1 MVTTMS
7 EKKKRVKLKP
17 EEFVSQHDKVEE
29 HVVHTRLRN
38 KDGRWLDMFDY
49 VPEGI
54 GVDRLTND
62 GTKTTKKEEKIF
74 TIQDLNKILVDG
86 NKVKQQKI
94 DLMKESEVSDDD
106 AYNLM
111 PRKEFINA
119 QNRAAEMS
127 SQSNQEPKNETVK
140 ISPDAELDFGAEE
153 STEIDLTDPNQK
165 YHNPHDSDEVNDR
178 IMNDFDKFVSESKA
192 RSKNYQLAKRAHPEA
207 TPEEL
212 KIKFLEKRARKMKT
226 QFDQQEYDKFEK
238 EGKLKELPVTNSFHP
253 DYINPFAEQEKE
265 QNPQPEQPEVQPQSE
280 DISKDGN
287 ENPNPGGLQVA
298 MRPKLAVNI
307 MRIQIPDDVVNE
319 INEHIDNTIIPANK
333 DYSRGLVGQ
342 ISHDKRSAQ
351 LHFPHNDGGVGE
363 QFAGVIKRLGSEYI
377 DRVVGMGSDIEMQ
390 SMWTVH
396 SYEGDYNP
404 VHDHGTKTPMG
415 LSCIFYLK
423 VPPQIEKLGNPAE
436 HFEGLNESSGAIDG
450 FTYLTWGVN
459 GMRDIN
465 ILRPIT
471 EEYVKP
477 EVGTML
483 MFPAWLRHGVM
494 PFFGEGERR
503 TFSCNM
509 NVTPNER
516 LTGDHYRKTREE

>member
-1 MVTTMS
+1 MVNTMS

-17 EEFVSQHDKVEE
+17 EEFVSQHDKIEE
-29 HVVHTRLRN
+29 GVVHTRLRN

-74 TIQDLNKILVDG
+74 TISDLNNMLVDG

-94 DLMKESEVSDDD
+94 DLMKESEVSDE

-127 SQSNQEPKNETVK
+127 SQPEPKTETV
-140 ISPDAELDFGAEE
+140 EN
-153 STEIDLTDPNQK
+153 TTIDLKDANQK
-165 YHNPHDSDEVNDR
+165 YHNPHDSDEVNER
-178 IMNDFDKFVSESKA
+178 IMNDFDNFVSESKA
-192 RSKNYQLAKRAHPEA
+192 RTKNLMLAKKAHPEA
-207 TPEEL
+207 TSEEL

-226 QFDQQEYDKFEK
+226 QYDQQEYDKLDK
-238 EGKLKELPVTNSFHP
+238 EGKLNELPKTNSFHP
-253 DYINPFAEQEKE
+253 EYINPHAEKE
-265 QNPQPEQPEVQPQSE
+265 KEETAQPEPQPQSE
-280 DISKDGN
+280 DISKDGST
-287 ENPNPGGLQVA
+287 NPGGLQVA

-307 MRIQIPDDVVNE
+307 MRIQFPEDVMSE

-333 DYSRGLVGQ
+333 DYSKGLVGQ

-351 LHFPHNDGGVGE
+351 LHFPHNDEGVGK
-363 QFAGVIKRLGSEYI
+363 QFSDVITRLGSEYI
-377 DRVVGMGSDIEMQ
+377 DRVVGIRSDIEMQ

-415 LSCIFYLK
+415 LSCILYLK

-436 HFEGLNESSGAIDG
+436 HFEGLNESSGAVDG

-509 NVTPNER
+509 NVSPTEK
-516 LTGDHYRKTREE
+516 LSGDHYRKTREE

>member
-1 MVTTMS
+1 MVITMS
-7 EKKKRVKLKP
+7 EKKKRIKLKP
-17 EEFVSQHDKVEE
+17 EEFVSQHDKIEE
-29 HVVHTRLRN
+29 GVVHTRLRN

-62 GTKTTKKEEKIF
+62 GTRTTKKEEKIF
-74 TIQDLNKILVDG
+74 TIGDLNNMLVDG

-94 DLMKESEVSDDD
+94 DLMKESEVSED

-119 QNRAAEMS
+119 QNRAAQMS
-127 SQSNQEPKNETVK
+127 SQPEPKNETVK

-178 IMNDFDKFVSESKA
+178 IMNDFDNFVKESKA
-192 RSKNYQLAKRAHPEA
+192 RSKNMMLAKRAHPEA

-226 QFDQQEYDKFEK
+226 QHDQQEYDRLDK
-238 EGKLKELPVTNSFHP
+238 EGKLSELPKSNAFHP
-253 DYINPFAEQEKE
+253 EYINPHAEQEKE
-265 QNPQPEQPEVQPQSE
+265 TKEDNPPLQHQPNPPEPSGDVQDS
-280 DISKDGN
+280 GA
-287 ENPNPGGLQVA
+287 NPGGLQVA
-298 MRPKLAVNI
+298 MRPKLAVNV
-307 MRIQIPDDVVNE
+307 MRIQFPEDVISE

-333 DYSRGLVGQ
+333 DFSKGLVGQ

-351 LHFPHNDGGVGE
+351 LYFPHNDGGVGE
-363 QFAGVIKRLGSEYI
+363 QFSGVIKRLGSEYI
-377 DRVVGMGSDIEMQ
+377 DRVVGMGSEIEMQ
-390 SMWTVH
+390 SMWTIH

-415 LSCIFYLK
+415 LSCILYLK

-436 HFEGLNESSGAIDG
+436 HFEGLNSSSGAVDG

-509 NVTPNER
+509 NVSPTER

>member
-1 MVTTMS
+1 MVIPMS
-7 EKKKRVKLKP
+7 EKRKKVKLQP
-17 EEFVSQHDKVEE
+17 EEFVSENDKITEG
-29 HVVHTRLRN
+29 VVHTRLRN
-38 KDGRWLDMFDY
+38 KDGRWFDMFDY

-54 GVDRLTND
+54 GVDRLTD
-62 GTKTTKKEEKIF
+62 EGTKTTKKEEKIF
-74 TIQDLNKILVDG
+74 TINDLNTMLVDG

-94 DLMKESEVSDDD
+94 DLMKESEVSDE

-119 QNRAAEMS
+119 QNRAAQMS
-127 SQSNQEPKNETVK
+127 SQPTPQTKVNT
-140 ISPDAELDFGAEE
+140 AL
-153 STEIDLTDPNQK
+153 DPNDVT
-165 YHNPHDSDEVNDR
+165 YNPFDSDEVKNR
-178 IMNDFDKFVSESKA
+178 INNDFDNFVAESKA
-192 RSKNYQLAKRAHPEA
+192 RSKNMKQIKLAFPEA
-207 TPEEL
+207 TPEEQ
-212 KIKFLEKRARKMKT
+212 KEMFLQKRARKMKT
-226 QFDQQEYDKFEK
+226 QHDQQEYDKLEK
-238 EGKLKELPVTNSFHP
+238 EGKLSELPKSNAFHP
-253 DYINPFAEQEKE
+253 EYVNPHADKEKTDNPPL
-265 QNPQPEQPEVQPQSE
+265 QHQPNPPQPSGDVQ
-280 DISKDGN
+280 DTGA
-287 ENPNPGGLQVA
+287 NPSGLQIA

-307 MRIQIPDDVVNE
+307 MRIQFPEDVISE
-319 INEHIDNTIIPANK
+319 INEHIDNVIIPANK
-333 DYSRGLVGQ
+333 DYSKGLVGQ

-351 LHFPHNDGGVGE
+351 LHFPHNDDGVGK
-363 QFAGVIKRLGSEYI
+363 QFSDVITRMGSEYI
-377 DRVVGMGSDIEMQ
+377 DRVVGIRSEIEMQ

-415 LSCIFYLK
+415 LSCILYLK

-494 PFFGEGERR
+494 PFFGDGERR

-509 NVTPNER
+509 NVTPTER

>member
-7 EKKKRVKLKP
+7 EKRKRVKLKP
-17 EEFVSQHDKVEE
+17 EEFVSQNDKIEE

-74 TIQDLNKILVDG
+74 TISDLNNMLVDG

-94 DLMKESEVSDDD
+94 DLMKESEVSDE

-127 SQSNQEPKNETVK
+127 SQPQPKTETVENTTINLK
-140 ISPDAELDFGAEE
+140 D
-153 STEIDLTDPNQK
+153 TNQK
-165 YHNPHDSDEVNDR
+165 YHNPHDSDEVNER
-178 IMNDFDKFVSESKA
+178 IMNDFDNFVSESKA
-192 RSKNYQLAKRAHPEA
+192 RTKNMMLAKKAHPEA

-226 QFDQQEYDKFEK
+226 QFDQQEYDKFDK

-253 DYINPFAEQEKE
+253 EYINPHAEKE
-265 QNPQPEQPEVQPQSE
+265 KEETAQPEPQPQSE
-280 DISKDGN
+280 DISKDGST
-287 ENPNPGGLQVA
+287 NPGGLQVA

-307 MRIQIPDDVVNE
+307 MRIQFPEDVMSE
-319 INEHIDNTIIPANK
+319 INEHIDNVIIPTNK
-333 DYSRGLVGQ
+333 DYSKGLVGQ

-351 LHFPHNDGGVGE
+351 LHFPHNDDGVGK
-363 QFAGVIKRLGSEYI
+363 QFSDVITRLGSEYI
-377 DRVVGMGSDIEMQ
+377 DRVVGIRSDIEMQ

-415 LSCIFYLK
+415 LSCILYLK

-436 HFEGLNESSGAIDG
+436 HFEGLNESSGAVDG

-494 PFFGEGERR
+494 PFFGDGERR

-509 NVTPNER
+509 NVSPTEK
-516 LTGDHYRKTREE
+516 LSGDHYRKTREE

>member
-1 MVTTMS
+1 MVDTMS

-17 EEFVSQHDKVEE
+17 EEFVSQHDKIEE
-29 HVVHTRLRN
+29 GVVHTRLRN

-74 TIQDLNKILVDG
+74 TISDLNNMLVDG

-94 DLMKESEVSDDD
+94 DLMKESEVSDE

-127 SQSNQEPKNETVK
+127 SQPEPKTET
-140 ISPDAELDFGAEE
+140 
-153 STEIDLTDPNQK
+153 TENIPIDLKDANQK
-165 YHNPHDSDEVNDR
+165 YHNPHDSDEVNER
-178 IMNDFDKFVSESKA
+178 IMNDFDNFVSESKA
-192 RSKNYQLAKRAHPEA
+192 RSKNLMLAKKAHPEA

-226 QFDQQEYDKFEK
+226 QFDQQEYDRFDK
-238 EGKLKELPVTNSFHP
+238 EGKLKDLPITNSFHP
-253 DYINPFAEQEKE
+253 EYINPHAEKE
-265 QNPQPEQPEVQPQSE
+265 KEETAQPEPQPQSE
-280 DISKDGN
+280 DISKDGST
-287 ENPNPGGLQVA
+287 NPGGLQVA

-307 MRIQIPDDVVNE
+307 MRIQFPEDVMSE
-319 INEHIDNTIIPANK
+319 INEHIDNTIIPSNK
-333 DYSRGLVGQ
+333 DYSKGLVGQ
-342 ISHDKRSAQ
+342 ISHGKRSAQ
-351 LHFPHNDGGVGE
+351 LHFPHNDEGVGK
-363 QFAGVIKRLGSEYI
+363 QFSDVITRLGSEYI
-377 DRVVGMGSDIEMQ
+377 DRVVGIRSEIEMQ

-415 LSCIFYLK
+415 LSCILYLK

-436 HFEGLNESSGAIDG
+436 HFEGLNESSGAVDG

-509 NVTPNER
+509 NVSPTEK
-516 LTGDHYRKTREE
+516 LSGDHYRKTREE

>member
-1 MVTTMS
+1 MVIPMS
-7 EKKKRVKLKP
+7 EKRKKVKLQP
-17 EEFVSQHDKVEE
+17 EEFVSENDKITEG
-29 HVVHTRLRN
+29 VVHTRLRN
-38 KDGRWLDMFDY
+38 KDGRWFDMFDY

-54 GVDRLTND
+54 GVDRLTD
-62 GTKTTKKEEKIF
+62 EGTKTTKKEEKIF
-74 TIQDLNKILVDG
+74 TINDLNTMLVDG

-94 DLMKESEVSDDD
+94 DLMKESEVTDE

-119 QNRAAEMS
+119 QNRAAERS
-127 SQSNQEPKNETVK
+127 SQPTPQTKVDT
-140 ISPDAELDFGAEE
+140 AL
-153 STEIDLTDPNQK
+153 DPNDVT
-165 YHNPHDSDEVNDR
+165 YNPFDSDEVKNR
-178 IMNDFDKFVSESKA
+178 INNDFDNFVAESKA
-192 RSKNYQLAKRAHPEA
+192 RSKNMKQIKLAFPEA
-207 TPEEL
+207 TPEEQ
-212 KIKFLEKRARKMKT
+212 KEMFLQKRARKMKT
-226 QFDQQEYDKFEK
+226 QHDQQEYDKLEK
-238 EGKLKELPVTNSFHP
+238 EGKLSELPKSNAFHP
-253 DYINPFAEQEKE
+253 EYVNPHADKEKTDNPPL
-265 QNPQPEQPEVQPQSE
+265 QHQPNPPQPSGDVQ
-280 DISKDGN
+280 DTGA
-287 ENPNPGGLQVA
+287 NPSGLQIA

-307 MRIQIPDDVVNE
+307 MRIQFPEDVITE
-319 INEHIDNTIIPANK
+319 INDHIDNTIIPANK
-333 DYSRGLVGQ
+333 DYSKGLVGQ

-351 LHFPHNDGGVGE
+351 LHFPHNDDGVGK
-363 QFAGVIKRLGSEYI
+363 QFSDVITRMGSEYI
-377 DRVVGMGSDIEMQ
+377 DRVVGIRSEIEMQ

-415 LSCIFYLK
+415 LSCILYLK

-436 HFEGLNESSGAIDG
+436 HFEGLNESSGAVDG

-509 NVTPNER
+509 NVSPTEK
-516 LTGDHYRKTREE
+516 LSGDHYRKTREE

>member
-1 MVTTMS
+1 MVITMS
-7 EKKKRVKLKP
+7 EKKKKVKLKP
-17 EEFVSQHDKVEE
+17 EEFVSQHDKIEE
-29 HVVHTRLRN
+29 GVVHTRLRN

-94 DLMKESEVSDDD
+94 DLMKESEVSDE

-119 QNRAAEMS
+119 QNRAAERS
-127 SQSNQEPKNETVK
+127 SQPEPKNETVK

-153 STEIDLTDPNQK
+153 STEIDLTDPDKK
-165 YHNPHDSDEVNDR
+165 YYNPHDTDEINDR

-192 RSKNYQLAKRAHPEA
+192 RSKNMLLTKRAHPEA

-226 QFDQQEYDKFEK
+226 QFDQQEYDRLDK
-238 EGKLKELPVTNSFHP
+238 EGKLSELPKSNAFHP
-253 DYINPFAEQEKE
+253 EYVNPHVEQEKE
-265 QNPQPEQPEVQPQSE
+265 TKEDNPPLQQQSNPPQSE

-307 MRIQIPDDVVNE
+307 MRIQIPDDVISE

-333 DYSRGLVGQ
+333 DYSKGLVGQ

-351 LHFPHNDGGVGE
+351 LHFPHNDSGVGE

-377 DRVVGMGSDIEMQ
+377 DRVVGIRSEIEMQ

-415 LSCIFYLK
+415 LSCILYLK

-436 HFEGLNESSGAIDG
+436 HFEGLNSSSGAVDG

-503 TFSCNM
+503 SFSCNM
-509 NVTPNER
+509 NVTPNEK
-516 LTGDHYRKTREE
+516 LTGKE

>member
-1 MVTTMS
+1 MVNTMS

-17 EEFVSQHDKVEE
+17 EEFVSQHDKIEE
-29 HVVHTRLRN
+29 GVVHTRLRN

-74 TIQDLNKILVDG
+74 TISDLNNMLVDG

-94 DLMKESEVSDDD
+94 DLMKESEVSDE

-127 SQSNQEPKNETVK
+127 SQPEPKTETV
-140 ISPDAELDFGAEE
+140 EN
-153 STEIDLTDPNQK
+153 TTIDLKDANQK
-165 YHNPHDSDEVNDR
+165 YHNPHDSDEVNER
-178 IMNDFDKFVSESKA
+178 IMNDFDNFVSESKA
-192 RSKNYQLAKRAHPEA
+192 RTKNMMLAKKAHPEA

-226 QFDQQEYDKFEK
+226 QFDQQEYDKFDK
-238 EGKLKELPVTNSFHP
+238 EGKLKDLPITNSFHP
-253 DYINPFAEQEKE
+253 EYINPHAEKE
-265 QNPQPEQPEVQPQSE
+265 KEETAQPEPQPQSE
-280 DISKDGN
+280 DISKDGST
-287 ENPNPGGLQVA
+287 NPGGLQVA

-307 MRIQIPDDVVNE
+307 MRIQFPEDVMSE

-333 DYSRGLVGQ
+333 DYSKGLVGQ

-351 LHFPHNDGGVGE
+351 LHFPHNDDGVGK
-363 QFAGVIKRLGSEYI
+363 QFSDVITRLGSEYI
-377 DRVVGMGSDIEMQ
+377 DRVVGIRSDIEMQ

-415 LSCIFYLK
+415 LSCILYLK

-436 HFEGLNESSGAIDG
+436 HFEGLNESSGAVDG

-494 PFFGEGERR
+494 PFFGDGERR

-509 NVTPNER
+509 NVSPTEK
-516 LTGDHYRKTREE
+516 LSGDHYRKTREE

>member
-1 MVTTMS
+1 MVNTMS
-7 EKKKRVKLKP
+7 EKKKKVKLKP
-17 EEFVSQHDKVEE
+17 EEFVSQHDKIEE
-29 HVVHTRLRN
+29 GVVHTRLRN

-74 TIQDLNKILVDG
+74 TISDLNNMLVDG

-94 DLMKESEVSDDD
+94 DLMKESEVSDE

-127 SQSNQEPKNETVK
+127 SQPEPKTETV
-140 ISPDAELDFGAEE
+140 EN
-153 STEIDLTDPNQK
+153 TTIDLKDANQK
-165 YHNPHDSDEVNDR
+165 YHNPHDSDEVNER
-178 IMNDFDKFVSESKA
+178 IMNDFDNFVSESKA
-192 RSKNYQLAKRAHPEA
+192 RTKNMMLAKKAHPEA

-226 QFDQQEYDKFEK
+226 QFDQQEYDKFDK
-238 EGKLKELPVTNSFHP
+238 EGKLKDLPITNSFHP
-253 DYINPFAEQEKE
+253 EYINPHAEKE
-265 QNPQPEQPEVQPQSE
+265 KEETAQPEPQPQSE
-280 DISKDGN
+280 DISKDGST
-287 ENPNPGGLQVA
+287 NPGGLQVA

-307 MRIQIPDDVVNE
+307 MRIQFPEDVMSE

-333 DYSRGLVGQ
+333 DYSKGLVGQ

-351 LHFPHNDGGVGE
+351 LHFPHNDEGVGK
-363 QFAGVIKRLGSEYI
+363 QFSDVITRLGSEYI
-377 DRVVGMGSDIEMQ
+377 DRVVGIRSDIEMQ

-415 LSCIFYLK
+415 LSCILYLK

-436 HFEGLNESSGAIDG
+436 HFEGLNESSGAVDG

-494 PFFGEGERR
+494 PFFGDGERR

-509 NVTPNER
+509 NVSPTEK
-516 LTGDHYRKTREE
+516 LSGDHYRKTREE

>member
-7 EKKKRVKLKP
+7 EKRKRVKLKP
-17 EEFVSQHDKVEE
+17 EEFVSQNDKIEE

-74 TIQDLNKILVDG
+74 TINDLNKILVDG
-86 NKVKQQKI
+86 NKVKKQKI
-94 DLMKESEVSDDD
+94 DLMKESEVSEE

-119 QNRAAEMS
+119 QNRAAERS
-127 SQSNQEPKNETVK
+127 SQPEPKTETV
-140 ISPDAELDFGAEE
+140 EN
-153 STEIDLTDPNQK
+153 TTIDLKDTNQK
-165 YHNPHDSDEVNDR
+165 YHNPHDSDEVNER
-178 IMNDFDKFVSESKA
+178 IMNDFDNFVSESKA
-192 RSKNYQLAKRAHPEA
+192 RTKNLMLAKKAHPEA

-226 QFDQQEYDKFEK
+226 QYDQQEYDRLDK
-238 EGKLKELPVTNSFHP
+238 EGKLNELPKTNSFHP
-253 DYINPFAEQEKE
+253 EYINPHAEKE
-265 QNPQPEQPEVQPQSE
+265 KEETAQPEPQPQSE
-280 DISKDGN
+280 DISKDGST
-287 ENPNPGGLQVA
+287 NPGGLQVA

-307 MRIQIPDDVVNE
+307 MRIQFPEDVMSE
-319 INEHIDNTIIPANK
+319 INEHIDNVIIPTNK
-333 DYSRGLVGQ
+333 DYSKGLVGQ

-351 LHFPHNDGGVGE
+351 LHFPHNDDGVGK
-363 QFAGVIKRLGSEYI
+363 QFSDVITRLGSEYI
-377 DRVVGMGSDIEMQ
+377 DRVVGIRSDIEMQ

-415 LSCIFYLK
+415 LSCILYLK

-436 HFEGLNESSGAIDG
+436 HFEGLNESSGAVDG

-494 PFFGEGERR
+494 PFFGDGERR

-509 NVTPNER
+509 NVSPTEK
-516 LTGDHYRKTREE
+516 LSGDHYRKTREE

>member
-1 MVTTMS
+1 MVNTMS

-17 EEFVSQHDKVEE
+17 EEFVSQHDKIEE
-29 HVVHTRLRN
+29 GVVHTRLRN

-74 TIQDLNKILVDG
+74 TISDLNNMLVDG

-94 DLMKESEVSDDD
+94 DLMKESEVSDE

-127 SQSNQEPKNETVK
+127 SQPQPKTETV
-140 ISPDAELDFGAEE
+140 EN
-153 STEIDLTDPNQK
+153 TTIDLKDANQK
-165 YHNPHDSDEVNDR
+165 YHNPHDSDEVNER
-178 IMNDFDKFVSESKA
+178 IMNDFDNFVSESKA
-192 RSKNYQLAKRAHPEA
+192 RTKNMMLAKKAHPEA

-226 QFDQQEYDKFEK
+226 QFDQQEYDKFDK
-238 EGKLKELPVTNSFHP
+238 EGKLKDLPITNSFHP
-253 DYINPFAEQEKE
+253 EYINPHAEKE
-265 QNPQPEQPEVQPQSE
+265 KEETAQPEPQSE
-280 DISKDGN
+280 DISKDGST
-287 ENPNPGGLQVA
+287 NPGGLQVA

-307 MRIQIPDDVVNE
+307 MRIQFPEDVMSE
-319 INEHIDNTIIPANK
+319 INEHIDNTIIPSNK
-333 DYSRGLVGQ
+333 DYSKGLVGQ

-351 LHFPHNDGGVGE
+351 LHFPHNDDGVGK
-363 QFAGVIKRLGSEYI
+363 QFSDVITRLGSEYI
-377 DRVVGMGSDIEMQ
+377 DRVVGIRSDIEMQ

-415 LSCIFYLK
+415 LSCILYLK

-436 HFEGLNESSGAIDG
+436 HFEGLNESSGAVDG

-509 NVTPNER
+509 NVSPTEK
-516 LTGDHYRKTREE
+516 LSGDHYRKTREE

>member
-1 MVTTMS
+1 MVNTMS

-17 EEFVSQHDKVEE
+17 EEFVSQHDKIEE
-29 HVVHTRLRN
+29 GVVHTRLRN

-74 TIQDLNKILVDG
+74 TISDLNNMLVDG

-94 DLMKESEVSDDD
+94 DLMKESEVSDE

-127 SQSNQEPKNETVK
+127 SQPEPKTET
-140 ISPDAELDFGAEE
+140 
-153 STEIDLTDPNQK
+153 TENIPIDLKDANQK
-165 YHNPHDSDEVNDR
+165 YHNPHDSDEVNER
-178 IMNDFDKFVSESKA
+178 IMNDFDNFVSESKA
-192 RSKNYQLAKRAHPEA
+192 RTKNMMLAKKAHPEA

-226 QFDQQEYDKFEK
+226 QFDQQEYDKFDK

-253 DYINPFAEQEKE
+253 EYINPHAEKEKE
-265 QNPQPEQPEVQPQSE
+265 QNPPLQEQPNPPQSE
-280 DISKDGN
+280 DISKDGST
-287 ENPNPGGLQVA
+287 NPGGLQVA

-307 MRIQIPDDVVNE
+307 MRIQFPEDVMSE

-333 DYSRGLVGQ
+333 DYSKGLVGQ

-351 LHFPHNDGGVGE
+351 LHFPHNDDGVGK
-363 QFAGVIKRLGSEYI
+363 QFSDVITRLGSEYI
-377 DRVVGMGSDIEMQ
+377 DRVVGIRSEIEMQ

-415 LSCIFYLK
+415 LSCILYLK

-436 HFEGLNESSGAIDG
+436 HFEGLNESSGAVDG

-509 NVTPNER
+509 NVSPTEK
-516 LTGDHYRKTREE
+516 LSGDHYRKTREE

>member
-1 MVTTMS
+1 MVIPMS
-7 EKKKRVKLKP
+7 EKKKRVKPKP
-17 EEFVSQHDKVEE
+17 EEFLSQHDKIEE
-29 HVVHTRLRN
+29 GVVHTRLRN

-86 NKVKQQKI
+86 NKVNQQKI
-94 DLMKESEVSDDD
+94 DLMKESEVTDE

-119 QNRAAEMS
+119 QNRAAQMS
-127 SQSNQEPKNETVK
+127 SQPTTKQIQSTALDPDDVTYNPFDSEEVQHK
-140 ISPDAELDFGAEE
+140 IE
-153 STEIDLTDPNQK
+153 
-165 YHNPHDSDEVNDR
+165 
-178 IMNDFDKFVSESKA
+178 NDFDNFVAESKA
-192 RSKNYQLAKRAHPEA
+192 RSKNMRQIKLAFPEA
-207 TPEEL
+207 TPEEQREM
-212 KIKFLEKRARKMKT
+212 FLQKRARKMKT
-226 QFDQQEYDKFEK
+226 QHDQQEYDKLEK
-238 EGKLKELPVTNSFHP
+238 EGKLNALPKSNAFHP
-253 DYINPFAEQEKE
+253 EYVNPHADTEKKE
-265 QNPQPEQPEVQPQSE
+265 ETPQPQQPSGDVQ
-280 DISKDGN
+280 DTGA
-287 ENPNPGGLQVA
+287 NPSGLQIA

-307 MRIQIPDDVVNE
+307 MRIQFPEDVITE
-319 INEHIDNTIIPANK
+319 INDHIDNTIIPANK
-333 DYSRGLVGQ
+333 DYSKGLVGQ
-342 ISHDKRSAQ
+342 TSHDKRSAQ
-351 LHFPHNDGGVGE
+351 LHFPHNDDGVGK
-363 QFAGVIKRLGSEYI
+363 QFSDVITRLGSEYI
-377 DRVVGMGSDIEMQ
+377 DRVVGIRSDIEMQ

-415 LSCIFYLK
+415 WSCILYLK

-509 NVTPNER
+509 SVSPTEK
-516 LTGDHYRKTREE
+516 LSGDHYRKTREE

>member
-1 MVTTMS
+1 MVNTMS

-17 EEFVSQHDKVEE
+17 EEFVSQHDKIEE
-29 HVVHTRLRN
+29 GVVHTRLRN

-74 TIQDLNKILVDG
+74 TINDLNKILVDG
-86 NKVKQQKI
+86 NKVKKQKI
-94 DLMKESEVSDDD
+94 DLMKESEVSED

-127 SQSNQEPKNETVK
+127 SQPEPKTETV
-140 ISPDAELDFGAEE
+140 EN
-153 STEIDLTDPNQK
+153 TTIDLKDANQK
-165 YHNPHDSDEVNDR
+165 YHNPHDSDEVNER
-178 IMNDFDKFVSESKA
+178 IMNDFDNFVSESKA
-192 RSKNYQLAKRAHPEA
+192 RSKNMMLAKKAHPEA

-226 QFDQQEYDKFEK
+226 QHDQQEYDRLDK
-238 EGKLKELPVTNSFHP
+238 EGKLNELPKTNSFHP
-253 DYINPFAEQEKE
+253 EYINPHAEKE
-265 QNPQPEQPEVQPQSE
+265 KEETAQPEPQPQSE
-280 DISKDGN
+280 DISKDGST
-287 ENPNPGGLQVA
+287 NPGGLQVA

-307 MRIQIPDDVVNE
+307 MRIQFPEDVMSE

-333 DYSRGLVGQ
+333 DYSKGLVGQ

-351 LHFPHNDGGVGE
+351 LHFPHNDDGVGK
-363 QFAGVIKRLGSEYI
+363 QFSDVITRLGSEYI
-377 DRVVGMGSDIEMQ
+377 DRVVGIRSEIEMQ

-415 LSCIFYLK
+415 LSCILYLK

-436 HFEGLNESSGAIDG
+436 HFEGLNESSGAVDG

-494 PFFGEGERR
+494 PFFGDGERR

-509 NVTPNER
+509 NVSPTEK
-516 LTGDHYRKTREE
+516 LSGDHYRKTREE

>member
-7 EKKKRVKLKP
+7 EKRKRVKLKP
-17 EEFVSQHDKVEE
+17 EEFVSENDKIEE
-29 HVVHTRLRN
+29 GVVHTRLRN
-38 KDGRWLDMFDY
+38 KDGRWFDMFDY

-54 GVDRLTND
+54 GVDRLTD
-62 GTKTTKKEEKIF
+62 EGTKTTKKEEKIF
-74 TIQDLNKILVDG
+74 TINDLNSMLIDG

-94 DLMKESEVSDDD
+94 DLMKESEVTDE

-119 QNRAAEMS
+119 QNRAAEKS
-127 SQSNQEPKNETVK
+127 SQPTPQPKIDTALD
-140 ISPDAELDFGAEE
+140 PDDVTYNPFDSEE
-153 STEIDLTDPNQK
+153 IE
-165 YHNPHDSDEVNDR
+165 DR
-178 IMNDFDKFVSESKA
+178 IENDFDNFVAESKA
-192 RSKNYQLAKRAHPEA
+192 RSKNMRRIKLAFPEA
-207 TPEEL
+207 TPEKQKEM
-212 KIKFLEKRARKMKT
+212 FLQKRARKMKT
-226 QFDQQEYDKFEK
+226 QHDQQEYDKLEK
-238 EGKLKELPVTNSFHP
+238 EGKLNELPKSNAFHP
-253 DYINPFAEQEKE
+253 EYINPHADKEKKSE
-265 QNPQPEQPEVQPQSE
+265 TPQPEQPSGDVQ
-280 DISKDGN
+280 DTGA
-287 ENPNPGGLQVA
+287 NPSGLQIA

-307 MRIQIPDDVVNE
+307 MRIQFPEDVMSE
-319 INEHIDNTIIPANK
+319 INEHIDNVIIPANK
-333 DYSRGLVGQ
+333 DYSKGLVGQ
-342 ISHDKRSAQ
+342 ISHGKRSAQ
-351 LHFPHNDGGVGE
+351 LHFPHNDDGVGK
-363 QFAGVIKRLGSEYI
+363 QFSDVITRMGSEYI
-377 DRVVGMGSDIEMQ
+377 DRVVGIRSEIEMQ

-415 LSCIFYLK
+415 LSCILYLK

-509 NVTPNER
+509 NVSPTEK
-516 LTGDHYRKTREE
+516 LSGDHYRKTREE

>member
-1 MVTTMS
+1 MVIPMS
-7 EKKKRVKLKP
+7 EKRKKVKLQP
-17 EEFVSQHDKVEE
+17 EEFVSENDKITEG
-29 HVVHTRLRN
+29 VVHTRLRN
-38 KDGRWLDMFDY
+38 KDGRWFDMFDY

-54 GVDRLTND
+54 GVDRLTD
-62 GTKTTKKEEKIF
+62 EGTKTTKKEEKIF
-74 TIQDLNKILVDG
+74 TINDLNTMLVDG

-94 DLMKESEVSDDD
+94 DLMKESEVTDE

-119 QNRAAEMS
+119 QNRAAQMS
-127 SQSNQEPKNETVK
+127 SQPTPQTKVNT
-140 ISPDAELDFGAEE
+140 AL
-153 STEIDLTDPNQK
+153 DPNDVT
-165 YHNPHDSDEVNDR
+165 YNPFDSDEVKNR
-178 IMNDFDKFVSESKA
+178 INNDFDNFVAESKA
-192 RSKNYQLAKRAHPEA
+192 RSKNMKQIKLAFPEA
-207 TPEEL
+207 TPEEQ
-212 KIKFLEKRARKMKT
+212 KEMFLQKRARKMKT
-226 QFDQQEYDKFEK
+226 QHDQQEYDKLEK
-238 EGKLKELPVTNSFHP
+238 EGKLSELPKSNAFHP
-253 DYINPFAEQEKE
+253 EYVNPHADKEKTDNPPL
-265 QNPQPEQPEVQPQSE
+265 QHQPNPPQPSGDVQ
-280 DISKDGN
+280 DTGA
-287 ENPNPGGLQVA
+287 NPSGLQIA

-307 MRIQIPDDVVNE
+307 MRIQFPEDVITE
-319 INEHIDNTIIPANK
+319 INDHIDNTIIPANK
-333 DYSRGLVGQ
+333 DYSKGLVGQ

-351 LHFPHNDGGVGE
+351 LHFPHNDDGVGK
-363 QFAGVIKRLGSEYI
+363 QFSDVITRMGSEYI
-377 DRVVGMGSDIEMQ
+377 DRVVGIRSEIEMQ

-415 LSCIFYLK
+415 LSCILYLK

-494 PFFGEGERR
+494 PFFGDGERR

-509 NVTPNER
+509 NVTPTER

>member
-1 MVTTMS
+1 MVNTMS
-7 EKKKRVKLKP
+7 DKKKRIKLKP
-17 EEFVSQHDKVEE
+17 EEFVSQHDKIEE
-29 HVVHTRLRN
+29 GVVHTRLRN

-74 TIQDLNKILVDG
+74 TIGDLNNMLVDG

-94 DLMKESEVSDDD
+94 DLMKESEVSDE

-127 SQSNQEPKNETVK
+127 SQPTPQPTIDTV
-140 ISPDAELDFGAEE
+140 L
-153 STEIDLTDPNQK
+153 DPNDVT
-165 YHNPHDSDEVNDR
+165 YNPFDSEEIKNR
-178 IMNDFDKFVSESKA
+178 IENDFDNFIAESKA
-192 RSKNYQLAKRAHPEA
+192 RSKNMKQIKLVFPDA
-207 TPEEL
+207 TPEEQ
-212 KIKFLEKRARKMKT
+212 KEMFLQKRARKMKT
-226 QFDQQEYDKFEK
+226 QHDQQEYDKLEK
-238 EGKLKELPVTNSFHP
+238 EGKLNELSKSNAFHP
-253 DYINPFAEQEKE
+253 EYVNPHADKEKSE
-265 QNPQPEQPEVQPQSE
+265 SPQPEQPEQPV
-280 DISKDGN
+280 
-287 ENPNPGGLQVA
+287 ENTNPGGLQVA

-307 MRIQIPDDVVNE
+307 MRIQFPEDVMSE
-319 INEHIDNTIIPANK
+319 INEHIDNTIIPSNK
-333 DYSRGLVGQ
+333 DYSKGLVGQ

-351 LHFPHNDGGVGE
+351 LHFPHNDEGVGK
-363 QFAGVIKRLGSEYI
+363 QFSDVITRLGSEYI
-377 DRVVGMGSDIEMQ
+377 DRVVGIRSEIEMQ

-415 LSCIFYLK
+415 LSCILYLK

-436 HFEGLNESSGAIDG
+436 HFEGLNESSGAVDG

-509 NVTPNER
+509 NVSPTEK
-516 LTGDHYRKTREE
+516 LSGDHYRKTREE

>member
-1 MVTTMS
+1 MVITMS
-7 EKKKRVKLKP
+7 EKKKKVKLKP
-17 EEFVSQHDKVEE
+17 EEFVSQHDKIEE
-29 HVVHTRLRN
+29 GVVHTRLRN

-74 TIQDLNKILVDG
+74 TIGDLNNMLVDG

-94 DLMKESEVSDDD
+94 DLMKESEVSED

-127 SQSNQEPKNETVK
+127 SQPQPKTETVE
-140 ISPDAELDFGAEE
+140 D
-153 STEIDLTDPNQK
+153 TTIDLKDPNQK
-165 YHNPHDSDEVNDR
+165 YHNPHDSDEVNER
-178 IMNDFDKFVSESKA
+178 IMNDFDNFVSESKA
-192 RSKNYQLAKRAHPEA
+192 RTKNMMLAKKAHPEA

-226 QFDQQEYDKFEK
+226 QFDQQEYDKFDK

-253 DYINPFAEQEKE
+253 EYINPHAEKEKE
-265 QNPQPEQPEVQPQSE
+265 QNPPLQEQPNPPQSE
-280 DISKDGN
+280 DISKDGST
-287 ENPNPGGLQVA
+287 NPGGLQVA

-307 MRIQIPDDVVNE
+307 MRIQFPEDVMSE
-319 INEHIDNTIIPANK
+319 INEHIDNVIIPADK
-333 DYSRGLVGQ
+333 DYSKGLVGQ
-342 ISHDKRSAQ
+342 ISHGKRSAQ
-351 LHFPHNDGGVGE
+351 LHFPHNDEGVGK
-363 QFAGVIKRLGSEYI
+363 QFSDVITRLGSEYI
-377 DRVVGMGSDIEMQ
+377 DRVVGIRSEIEMQ

-415 LSCIFYLK
+415 LSCILYLK

-436 HFEGLNESSGAIDG
+436 HFEGLNESSGAVDG

-509 NVTPNER
+509 NVSPTEK
-516 LTGDHYRKTREE
+516 LSGDHYRKTREE

>member
-1 MVTTMS
+1 MVNTMS

-17 EEFVSQHDKVEE
+17 EEFVSQHDKIEE
-29 HVVHTRLRN
+29 GVVHTRLRN

-74 TIQDLNKILVDG
+74 TISDLNNMLVDG

-94 DLMKESEVSDDD
+94 DLMKESEVSEE

-127 SQSNQEPKNETVK
+127 SQPEPKTETVN
-140 ISPDAELDFGAEE
+140 
-153 STEIDLTDPNQK
+153 TTIDLKDTNQK
-165 YHNPHDSDEVNDR
+165 YHNPHDSDEVNER
-178 IMNDFDKFVSESKA
+178 IMNDFDNFVSESKA
-192 RSKNYQLAKRAHPEA
+192 RTKNLMLAKKAHPEA

-226 QFDQQEYDKFEK
+226 QFDQQEYDKFDK

-253 DYINPFAEQEKE
+253 EYINPHAEKEKE
-265 QNPQPEQPEVQPQSE
+265 QNPPLQEQPNPPQSE
-280 DISKDGN
+280 DISKDGST
-287 ENPNPGGLQVA
+287 NPGGLQVA

-307 MRIQIPDDVVNE
+307 MRIQFPEDVMSE

-333 DYSRGLVGQ
+333 DYSKGLVGQ

-351 LHFPHNDGGVGE
+351 LHFPHNDDGVGK
-363 QFAGVIKRLGSEYI
+363 QFSDVITRLGSEYI
-377 DRVVGMGSDIEMQ
+377 DRVVGIRSDIEMQ

-415 LSCIFYLK
+415 LSCILYLK

-436 HFEGLNESSGAIDG
+436 HFEGLNESSGAVDG

-494 PFFGEGERR
+494 PFFGDGERR

-509 NVTPNER
+509 NVSPTEK
-516 LTGDHYRKTREE
+516 LSGDHYRKTREE

>member
-1 MVTTMS
+1 MS

-17 EEFVSQHDKVEE
+17 EEFVSQHDKIEE
-29 HVVHTRLRN
+29 GVVHTRLRN

-74 TIQDLNKILVDG
+74 TIGDLNNMLVDG

-94 DLMKESEVSDDD
+94 DLMKESEVSDE

-127 SQSNQEPKNETVK
+127 SQPEPKTET
-140 ISPDAELDFGAEE
+140 
-153 STEIDLTDPNQK
+153 TENIPIDLKDANQK
-165 YHNPHDSDEVNDR
+165 YHNPHDSNEVNER
-178 IMNDFDKFVSESKA
+178 IMNDFDNFVSESKA
-192 RSKNYQLAKRAHPEA
+192 RSKNMMLAKKAHPEA

-226 QFDQQEYDKFEK
+226 QYDQQEYDKLDK
-238 EGKLKELPVTNSFHP
+238 EGKLNELPKTNSFHP
-253 DYINPFAEQEKE
+253 EYINPHAEKE
-265 QNPQPEQPEVQPQSE
+265 KEETAQPEPQPQSE
-280 DISKDGN
+280 DISKDGST
-287 ENPNPGGLQVA
+287 NPGGLQVA

-307 MRIQIPDDVVNE
+307 MRIQFPEDVMSE

-333 DYSRGLVGQ
+333 DYSKGLVGQ

-351 LHFPHNDGGVGE
+351 LHFPHNDDGVGK
-363 QFAGVIKRLGSEYI
+363 QFSDVITRLGSEYI
-377 DRVVGMGSDIEMQ
+377 DRVVGIRSDIEMQ

-415 LSCIFYLK
+415 LSCILYLK

-436 HFEGLNESSGAIDG
+436 HFEGLNESSGAVDG

-494 PFFGEGERR
+494 PFFGDGERR

-509 NVTPNER
+509 NVSPTEK
-516 LTGDHYRKTREE
+516 LSGDHYRKTREE

>member
-1 MVTTMS
+1 MVNTMS

-17 EEFVSQHDKVEE
+17 EEFVSQHDKIEE
-29 HVVHTRLRN
+29 GVVHTRLRN

-74 TIQDLNKILVDG
+74 TISDLNNMLVDG

-94 DLMKESEVSDDD
+94 DLMKESEVSDE

-127 SQSNQEPKNETVK
+127 SQPEPKTET
-140 ISPDAELDFGAEE
+140 
-153 STEIDLTDPNQK
+153 TENIPIDLKDANQK
-165 YHNPHDSDEVNDR
+165 YHNPHDSDEVNER
-178 IMNDFDKFVSESKA
+178 IMNDFDNFVSESKA
-192 RSKNYQLAKRAHPEA
+192 RTKNMMLAKKAHPEA

-226 QFDQQEYDKFEK
+226 QFDQQEYDKFDK

-253 DYINPFAEQEKE
+253 EYINPHAEKEKE
-265 QNPQPEQPEVQPQSE
+265 QNPPLQEQPNPPQSE
-280 DISKDGN
+280 DISKDGST
-287 ENPNPGGLQVA
+287 NPGGLQVA

-307 MRIQIPDDVVNE
+307 MRIQFPEDVMSE

-333 DYSRGLVGQ
+333 DYSKGLVGQ

-351 LHFPHNDGGVGE
+351 LHFPHNDDGVGK
-363 QFAGVIKRLGSEYI
+363 QFSDVITRLGSEYI
-377 DRVVGMGSDIEMQ
+377 DRVVGIRSDIEMQ

-415 LSCIFYLK
+415 LSCILYLK

-436 HFEGLNESSGAIDG
+436 HFEGLNESSGAVDG

-509 NVTPNER
+509 NVSPTEK
-516 LTGDHYRKTREE
+516 LSGDHYRKTREE

>member
-1 MVTTMS
+1 MVNTMS

-17 EEFVSQHDKVEE
+17 EEFVSQHDKIEE
-29 HVVHTRLRN
+29 GVVHTRLRN

-74 TIQDLNKILVDG
+74 TISDLNNMLVDG

-94 DLMKESEVSDDD
+94 DLMKESEVSED

-127 SQSNQEPKNETVK
+127 SQPQPKTETV
-140 ISPDAELDFGAEE
+140 EN
-153 STEIDLTDPNQK
+153 TTIDLKDANQK
-165 YHNPHDSDEVNDR
+165 YHNPHDSDEVNER
-178 IMNDFDKFVSESKA
+178 IMNDFDNFVSESKA
-192 RSKNYQLAKRAHPEA
+192 RTKNMMLAKKAHPEA

-226 QFDQQEYDKFEK
+226 QFDQQEYDKFDK

-253 DYINPFAEQEKE
+253 EYINPHAEKEKE
-265 QNPQPEQPEVQPQSE
+265 QNPPLQEQPNPPQSE
-280 DISKDGN
+280 DISKDGST
-287 ENPNPGGLQVA
+287 NPGGLQVA

-307 MRIQIPDDVVNE
+307 MRIQFPEDVMSE
-319 INEHIDNTIIPANK
+319 INEHIDNVIIPADK
-333 DYSRGLVGQ
+333 DYSKGLVGQ
-342 ISHDKRSAQ
+342 ISHGKRSAQ
-351 LHFPHNDGGVGE
+351 LHFPHNDEGVGK
-363 QFAGVIKRLGSEYI
+363 QFSDVITRLGSEYI
-377 DRVVGMGSDIEMQ
+377 DRVVGIRSEIEMQ

-415 LSCIFYLK
+415 LSCILYLK

-436 HFEGLNESSGAIDG
+436 HFEGLNESSGAVDG

-509 NVTPNER
+509 NVSPTEK
-516 LTGDHYRKTREE
+516 LSGDHYRKTREE

>member
-1 MVTTMS
+1 MVNTMS

-17 EEFVSQHDKVEE
+17 EEFVSQHDKIEE
-29 HVVHTRLRN
+29 GVVHTRLRN

-74 TIQDLNKILVDG
+74 TISDLNNMLVDG

-94 DLMKESEVSDDD
+94 DLMKESEVSED

-127 SQSNQEPKNETVK
+127 SQPEPKTETV
-140 ISPDAELDFGAEE
+140 EN
-153 STEIDLTDPNQK
+153 TTIDLKDANQK
-165 YHNPHDSDEVNDR
+165 YHNPHDSDEVNER
-178 IMNDFDKFVSESKA
+178 IMNDFDNFVSESKA
-192 RSKNYQLAKRAHPEA
+192 RTKNMMLAKKAHPEA

-226 QFDQQEYDKFEK
+226 QFDQQEYDKFDK
-238 EGKLKELPVTNSFHP
+238 EGKLKDLPVTNSFHP
-253 DYINPFAEQEKE
+253 EYINPHAEKEKE
-265 QNPQPEQPEVQPQSE
+265 QNPPLQEQPNPPQSE
-280 DISKDGN
+280 DISKDGST
-287 ENPNPGGLQVA
+287 NPGGLQVA

-307 MRIQIPDDVVNE
+307 MRIQFPEDVMSE

-333 DYSRGLVGQ
+333 DYSKGLVGQ

-351 LHFPHNDGGVGE
+351 LHFPHNDEGVGK
-363 QFAGVIKRLGSEYI
+363 QFSDVITRLGSEYI
-377 DRVVGMGSDIEMQ
+377 DRVVGIRSDIEMQ

-415 LSCIFYLK
+415 LSCILYLK

-436 HFEGLNESSGAIDG
+436 HFEGLNESSGAVDG

-509 NVTPNER
+509 NVSPTEK
-516 LTGDHYRKTREE
+516 LSGDHYRKTREE

>member
-7 EKKKRVKLKP
+7 EKRKRIKLKP
-17 EEFVSQHDKVEE
+17 EEFVSQNDKIEE

-74 TIQDLNKILVDG
+74 TISDLNNMLVDG

-94 DLMKESEVSDDD
+94 DLMKESEVSDE

-127 SQSNQEPKNETVK
+127 SQPEPKTET
-140 ISPDAELDFGAEE
+140 
-153 STEIDLTDPNQK
+153 TENIPIDLKDANQK
-165 YHNPHDSDEVNDR
+165 YHNPHDSDEVNER
-178 IMNDFDKFVSESKA
+178 IMNDFDNFVSESKA
-192 RSKNYQLAKRAHPEA
+192 RSKNLMLAKKAHPEA

-226 QFDQQEYDKFEK
+226 QFDQQEYDKFDK
-238 EGKLKELPVTNSFHP
+238 EGKLKDLPITNSFHP
-253 DYINPFAEQEKE
+253 EYINPHAEKE
-265 QNPQPEQPEVQPQSE
+265 KEETAQPEPQPQSE
-280 DISKDGN
+280 DISKDGST
-287 ENPNPGGLQVA
+287 NPGGLQVA

-307 MRIQIPDDVVNE
+307 MRIQFPEDVMSE

-333 DYSRGLVGQ
+333 DYSKGLVGQ

-351 LHFPHNDGGVGE
+351 LHFPHNDDGVGK
-363 QFAGVIKRLGSEYI
+363 QFSDVITRLGSEYI
-377 DRVVGMGSDIEMQ
+377 DRVVGIRSDIEMQ

-415 LSCIFYLK
+415 LSCILYLK

-436 HFEGLNESSGAIDG
+436 HFEGLNESSGAVDG

-494 PFFGEGERR
+494 PFFGDGERR

-509 NVTPNER
+509 NVSPTEK
-516 LTGDHYRKTREE
+516 LSGDHYRKTREE